1 LPEAARAFISTQR
14 EQAPAEQIAK
24 GGDAWY
30 GWRWSRAEPAA
41 SAQNVT
47 VNAIAPGYIN
57 TGMFEAVA

>member
-1 LPEAARAFISTQR
+1 MVR
-14 EQAPAEQIAK
+14 
-24 GGDAWY
+24 
-30 GWRWSRAEPAA
+30 GWHWSRAEPAA